1 MRGMDDGGEQVQRP
15 RARSRPAIGDIL
27 ATGIRGLR
35 ARPLRASLAVLGIG
49 IGIATVV
56 LVTSIPASSQ
66 AALEERLTA
75 LGADLLRV
83 DPVQTSE
90 EPATLPESSLGMLG
104 RVGPVTGTAV
114 AANLHEEVRRTAFR
128 PTGDGAL
135 TALAVDGPLLDVV
148 RGSIAEGSAPRD
160 GTPTVVLGTDAAR
173 RLGIERL
180 PDEPVTIDIGG
191 VAFQVTGILEPTPL
205 APDLQTTV
213 MVGWEAAERWLDFDG
228 RPTVAYVT
236 AVEDAIEEVRP
247 VLAATLSPQS
257 PGSVQVSRPSA
268 VLAAK
273 ETSRTTSEGLFVALA
288 AVSLAVGGIGIAN
301 TMFASVLERR
311 RDIGLRRALGARR
324 SDIAAQFLVEAL
336 ALCSIGGILGVA
348 VGAASSAV
356 WAIAHEWPV
365 VVPAAVI
372 AGGVGAAL
380 LMGAIAGLAP
390 SVRAARLD
398 PTSALA
404 LG

>member
-1 MRGMDDGGEQVQRP
+1 MDDGGEQVQRP

-35 ARPLRASLAVLGIG
+35 ARPLRAALAVLGIG